1 MGISLHV
8 HVVRLLLAAGWDD
21 GTLLQW
27 AARTGKAN
35 LVQALLAVG
44 AAAEAQTDIEASPLH
59 AATRYGH
66 VQVAKILL
74 AAGADGGSLL
84 HRAAWAGEVDVVRAL
99 LAAGV
104 AVEAQTDIEATPLY
118 GAARHGHVQ
127 VAKVLLAAGVDGGS
141 LLHRAAWLGEVDV
154 ARVLIAAGTDVEI
167 SLQAAAR
174 VGQSEIVKVLLAAGA
189 DGGALLHRAAR
200 VGELDVARVL
210 VAAGA
215 DVEISL
221 QAAARVGQ
229 SKVVKVLLAAGVD
242 GGVLLHRAARAGEV
256 DVVRVLLAAGVAVE
270 APTDIEAAPLHAA
283 TRHGHVQV
291 AKVLLA
297 AGADGGALLHRAALA
312 GEVDVVRVLLAAG
325 ADGGALL
332 HRAALAGEVDVARVL
347 LAAGTDDWTPW
358 HWEKLVEHTAV
369 KNMLR
374 GTGAR
379 DIDWNIKWVD
389 TSLDRGDPTVV
400 AVGFGFRT
408 LPRLH
413 NYQVK
418 VMQNVQSLVV
428 GHSTKSHR
436 GMLSMPTG
444 SGKTRVAVQ
453 SLVEMM
459 RDGKLTGGVLWVAD
473 REELLEQAV
482 EAWQGVWASEGE
494 LAGTLTISRLWGGR
508 RQPLPVGKR
517 NVIVASIQTLYK
529 RLSQNSRCLSDFI
542 FDVVVMDEAHRSTAP
557 SYTKVLE
564 NLGLGRTHRSHEPC
578 LIGLTATPY
587 RGFSEK
593 ETQRLRYRY
602 GHRRLDHGAF
612 PSRDTNEV
620 IRYLQAEGILA
631 KADHATIKGGRFHLS
646 DKELTSAKQMPWL
659 PRSVETRIGQDASRS
674 RRIVDAYLSKVDPDW
689 PTLIFSTSVEHSAKL
704 AELFNL
710 KGIAAETV
718 SAKTNMSIRRDIV
731 QKFKAGDVK
740 VLINYGIFREG
751 FDAPKI
757 RVVIVARPVYSP
769 NLYFQMI
776 GRGLRGAKNG
786 GHPRCLVL
794 NVHDNIA
801 NFGNALSFS
810 KLDWL
815 WSN

>member
-1 MGISLHV
+1 MGISLHIQV
-8 HVVRLLLAAGWDD
+8 ARLLLAVGLDG
-21 GTLLQW
+21 GTLMQW
-27 AARTGKAN
+27 AARTGKEN
-35 LVQALLAVG
+35 LVQALLAV
-44 AAAEAQTDIEASPLH
+44 
-59 AATRYGH
+59 
-66 VQVAKILL
+66 
-74 AAGADGGSLL
+74 
-84 HRAAWAGEVDVVRAL
+84 
-99 LAAGV
+99 
-104 AVEAQTDIEATPLY
+104 
-118 GAARHGHVQ
+118 
-127 VAKVLLAAGVDGGS
+127 
-141 LLHRAAWLGEVDV
+141 
-154 ARVLIAAGTDVEI
+154 
-167 SLQAAAR
+167 
-174 VGQSEIVKVLLAAGA
+174 
-189 DGGALLHRAAR
+189 
-200 VGELDVARVL
+200 
-210 VAAGA
+210 
-215 DVEISL
+215 
-221 QAAARVGQ
+221 
-229 SKVVKVLLAAGVD
+229 
-242 GGVLLHRAARAGEV
+242 
-256 DVVRVLLAAGVAVE
+256 GVAVE
-270 APTDIEAAPLHAA
+270 APTDIEAAPLHAATRHGHVEVAKVLLAAGADGGTLLHRAARAGEVDVARVLIAAGADVEISLQAAARVEQSEVIKVLLAAGADGGTLLHRAARVGEVDLVRVLIAAGADVEISLQAAAQVGQSKVVKVLLAAGADGGTLLHRAARAGEVDVVQVLLAAGVAVEAQTDIEAAPLQTA

-297 AGADGGALLHRAALA
+297 AGADGGALLHRAARA

-325 ADGGALL
+325 VDGGTLL
-332 HRAALAGEVDVARVL
+332 HRAARAGEVDVARVL
-347 LAAGTDDWTPW
+347 LASGTDDWTPW

-369 KNMLR
+369 KDMLR
-374 GTGAR
+374 STGAR
-379 DIDWNIKWVD
+379 DIDWNIEWAD
-389 TSLDRGDPTVV
+389 TSIDRGDPTVV

-413 NYQVK
+413 DYQVK
-418 VMQNVQSLVV
+418 VMQNVQNLFVA
-428 GHSTKSHR
+428 HSTNHR

-459 RDGKLTGGVLWVAD
+459 RDDKLTGGVLWVAD

-508 RQPLPVGKR
+508 RQPLPVGGR
-517 NVIVASIQTLYK
+517 NVIVASIQTLYS
-529 RLSQNSRCLSDFI
+529 RFSQDSRCLSDFI

-564 NLGLGRTHRSHEPC
+564 NLGLGRTYQSHEPC

-602 GHRRLDHGAF
+602 GYHRLDHGAF

-631 KADHATIKGGRFHLS
+631 KADHAIIKGGRFQLS
-646 DKELTSAKQMPWL
+646 DKELVSAKKMPWL

-674 RRIVDAYLSKVDPDW
+674 RRIVGAYLAKVDPDW
-689 PTLIFSTSVEHSAKL
+689 PTLIFATSVEHSVKL
-704 AELFNL
+704 AELF
-710 KGIAAETV
+710 KSEGIAAEAV
-718 SAKTNMSIRRDIV
+718 SAKTNMLVRRDVV
-731 QKFKAGDVK
+731 QKFRSGDIK

-751 FDAPKI
+751 FDAPKT
-757 RVVIVARPVYSP
+757 RAVIVARPVYSP

-810 KLDWL
+810 ELDWL
-815 WSN
+815 WSS

>member
-1 MGISLHV
+1 MGISLHI
-8 HVVRLLLAAGWDD
+8 HVARLLLAVGLDG

-27 AARTGKAN
+27 AARTGKEN
-35 LVQALLAVG
+35 LVQALLAIGIAV
-44 AAAEAQTDIEASPLH
+44 EAPTDIEAAPLH
-59 AATRYGH
+59 AAARHGH
-66 VQVAKILL
+66 VQVAKVLL
-74 AAGADGGSLL
+74 AAGADGGTLL
-84 HRAAWAGEVDVVRAL
+84 HRAAWAGEVDVVQVL

-104 AVEAQTDIEATPLY
+104 AVEAQTDLEATPLY

-127 VAKVLLAAGVDGGS
+127 VAKVLLAAG
-141 LLHRAAWLGEVDV
+141 
-154 ARVLIAAGTDVEI
+154 
-167 SLQAAAR
+167 
-174 VGQSEIVKVLLAAGA
+174 A
-189 DGGALLHRAAR
+189 DGGALLHRT
-200 VGELDVARVL
+200 
-210 VAAGA
+210 
-215 DVEISL
+215 
-221 QAAARVGQ
+221 
-229 SKVVKVLLAAGVD
+229 
-242 GGVLLHRAARAGEV
+242 ARAGEV

-270 APTDIEAAPLHAA
+270 TKTDLEATPLYGAA
-283 TRHGHVQV
+283 RQGHVQV

-297 AGADGGALLHRAALA
+297 AGVNGGALLHRAAQ
-312 GEVDVVRVLLAAG
+312 
-325 ADGGALL
+325 
-332 HRAALAGEVDVARVL
+332 AGEVDVARVL

-369 KNMLR
+369 KDMLR
-374 GTGAR
+374 STGAR
-379 DIDWNIKWVD
+379 DIDWNIEWAH
-389 TSLDRGDPTVV
+389 TSIDRGDPTVV

-413 NYQVK
+413 DYQVK
-418 VMQNVQSLVV
+418 VMQNVQNLFVA
-428 GHSTKSHR
+428 HSTNHR

-459 RDGKLTGGVLWVAD
+459 RDDKLAGGVLWVAD

-482 EAWQGVWASEGE
+482 EAWQGVWASDGE

-508 RQPLPVGKR
+508 RQPLPVGER
-517 NVIVASIQTLYK
+517 NVIVASIQTLYS
-529 RLSQNSRCLSDFI
+529 RFSQDSRFLSDFI

-564 NLGLGRTHRSHEPC
+564 NLGLGRTYRSHEPC

-602 GHRRLDHGAF
+602 GHHRLDHGAF

-620 IRYLQAEGILA
+620 IRYLQAEGVLA
-631 KADHATIKGGRFHLS
+631 KADHAIIKGGKFQLS
-646 DKELTSAKQMPWL
+646 DKELVSAKKMPWL

-674 RRIVDAYLSKVDPDW
+674 RRIVDAYLAKVDPDW
-689 PTLIFSTSVEHSAKL
+689 PTLIFATSVEHSVKL
-704 AELFNL
+704 AELF
-710 KGIAAETV
+710 KSEGIAADAV
-718 SAKTNMSIRRDIV
+718 SAKTNMSVRRDAV
-731 QKFKAGDVK
+731 RKFRAGDVK
-740 VLINYGIFREG
+740 ILINYGIFREG

-757 RVVIVARPVYSP
+757 RAVIVARPVYSP

-786 GHPRCLVL
+786 GHPSCLVM

-810 KLDWL
+810 ELDWL
-815 WSN
+815 WSS

>member
-1 MGISLHV
+1 MGISLHI
-8 HVVRLLLAAGWDD
+8 HVARLLLAVGLDG

-27 AARTGKAN
+27 AARTGKEN
-35 LVQALLAVG
+35 LVQALLAIGIAVEAPTDLE
-44 AAAEAQTDIEASPLH
+44 AAPLH
-59 AATRYGH
+59 AAARHGH
-66 VQVAKILL
+66 VHVAKVLL
-74 AAGADGGSLL
+74 AAGADGGTLL
-84 HRAAWAGEVDVVRAL
+84 HRAAWAGEVDVARVL
-99 LAAGV
+99 LAAGA
-104 AVEAQTDIEATPLY
+104 AVEAQTDLEATPLY

-127 VAKVLLAAGVDGGS
+127 VAKVLLAAGVDGGT
-141 LLHRAAWLGEVDV
+141 LLHRAARAGEVDV

-174 VGQSEIVKVLLAAGA
+174 VEQSEVVKVLLTAGA
-189 DGGALLHRAAR
+189 DGGTLLHRAAR
-200 VGELDVARVL
+200 VGEVDVARVL

-221 QAAARVGQ
+221 QAAAQVGQ
-229 SKVVKVLLAAGVD
+229 SKVVKVLLAAGAD
-242 GGVLLHRAARAGEV
+242 GGTLLHRAARAGEV

-270 APTDIEAAPLHAA
+270 TKTDLEATPLYGAA
-283 TRHGHVQV
+283 RQGHVQV

-297 AGADGGALLHRAALA
+297 AGVNGGALLHRAAQ
-312 GEVDVVRVLLAAG
+312 
-325 ADGGALL
+325 
-332 HRAALAGEVDVARVL
+332 AGEVDVARVL

-369 KNMLR
+369 KDMLR
-374 GTGAR
+374 STGAR
-379 DIDWNIKWVD
+379 DIDWNIEWAH
-389 TSLDRGDPTVV
+389 TSIDRGDPTVV

-413 NYQVK
+413 DYQVK
-418 VMQNVQSLVV
+418 VMQNVQNLFVA
-428 GHSTKSHR
+428 HSTNHR

-459 RDGKLTGGVLWVAD
+459 RDDKLTGGVLWVAD

-482 EAWQGVWASEGE
+482 EAWQGVWASDGE

-508 RQPLPVGKR
+508 RQPLPVGER
-517 NVIVASIQTLYK
+517 NVIVASIQTLYS
-529 RLSQNSRCLSDFI
+529 RFSQDSRFLSDFI

-564 NLGLGRTHRSHEPC
+564 NLGLGRTYRSHEPC

-602 GHRRLDHGAF
+602 GHHRLDHGAF

-631 KADHATIKGGRFHLS
+631 KADHAIIKGGKFQLS
-646 DKELTSAKQMPWL
+646 DKELVSAKKMPWL

-674 RRIVDAYLSKVDPDW
+674 RRIVDAYLAKVDPDW

-810 KLDWL
+810 ELDWL
-815 WSN
+815 WSS